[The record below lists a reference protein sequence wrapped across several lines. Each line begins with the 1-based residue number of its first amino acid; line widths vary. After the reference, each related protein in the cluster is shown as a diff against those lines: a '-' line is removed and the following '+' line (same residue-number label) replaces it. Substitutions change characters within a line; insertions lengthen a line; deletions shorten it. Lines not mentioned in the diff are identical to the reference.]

1 MNAIIVLILRI
12 MMIVILYT
20 FITWIFV
27 AIWKSLKVM
36 NSSDNLNLI
45 PEITL
50 SCQLSDK
57 FSERSFRT
65 SPISMGR
72 DPNSD
77 LVLDHPTVSANHSQI
92 FFKSNQWWIQDNQST
107 NGTTLNQVKI
117 EEPMV
122 LTSEDQIHCGQVSIS
137 VIITR

>member
-12 MMIVILYT
+12 MMIALLYA

-27 AIWKSLKVM
+27 SIWKSLKTM
-36 NSSDNLNLI
+36 DGSENMRLL

-50 SCQLSDK
+50 SCQLTDGI
-57 FSERSFRT
+57 SERSFRT

-77 LVLDHPTVSANHSQI
+77 LVLDYPTVSANHSQI

-107 NGTTLNQVKI
+107 NGTKLNQVKV

-122 LTSEDQIHCGQVSIS
+122 LTSGDQIHCGQVSIT